1 MADIEIG
8 TLDRVDITFA
18 PWAWPFAAKRRR
30 EIDANFARLQRER
43 PGVWNGRVLLLNR
56 GEVSARALRG
66 TCFETDYASFCA
78 WREWAAA
85 DAGVFN
91 VFAAAAILTGDGAY
105 LIGEMAPDTAS
116 PGKLYFPCGTP
127 EPDDIDA
134 SGRLDLEGNMRRE
147 LLEETGL
154 DAGEFAADRGF
165 SLVRD
170 GGYIALL
177 KTLRTAQSAQDLRDR
192 IMKHIA
198 GEARPELIDI
208 HILRSNADFD
218 DAMPRFVTA
227 FLTHCWAGR
236 ENPAASKA
244 LD

>member
-1 MADIEIG
+1 MQRSSVADIEIG
-8 TLDRVDITFA
+8 TLDRAEIALA
-18 PWAWPFAAKRRR
+18 PWAWPFAADRRR
-30 EIDANFARLQRER
+30 EIDANFARLRREQ

-56 GEVSARALRG
+56 FAVSAGVLHG

-78 WREWAAA
+78 WREWAPA
-85 DAGVFN
+85 DSGAFN
-91 VFAAAAILTGDGAY
+91 VFAAAAILTADGAY
-105 LIGEMAPDTAS
+105 LIGEMAPDTAA

-127 EPDDIDA
+127 EPDDIDG

-154 DAGEFAADRGF
+154 DASEFAPAPGF

-177 KTLRTAQSAQDLRDR
+177 KTLRARQNAQDLRSR

-198 GEARPELIDI
+198 SEERPELIDI
-208 HILRSNADFD
+208 RILRSAADFD
-218 DAMPRFVTA
+218 RAMPRFVTA
-227 FLTHCWAGR
+227 FLAHCWA
-236 ENPAASKA
+236 
-244 LD
+244 